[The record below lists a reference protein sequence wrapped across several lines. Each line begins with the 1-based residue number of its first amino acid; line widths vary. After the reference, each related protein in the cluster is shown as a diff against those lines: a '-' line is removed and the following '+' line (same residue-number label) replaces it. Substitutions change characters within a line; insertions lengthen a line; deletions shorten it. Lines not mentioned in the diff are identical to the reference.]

1 MHARALYS
9 RFIWSVTSALEAW
22 VMLELEARQ
31 VKAVSTF
38 LRCTVPTISE
48 DDTTVVAASSRR
60 WSTVRTLLSDDTDT
74 AIPLISQCSAGAG
87 RPERK
92 EEMGDQRSPLIIM
105 GGPSTRGKAYV
116 YKRFKCPNTNTTLMF
131 GVSQ

>member
-60 WSTVRTLLSDDTDT
+60 WSTVRTLSDTDT
-74 AIPLISQCSAGAG
+74 AIPLISQ
-87 RPERK
+87 
-92 EEMGDQRSPLIIM
+92 
-105 GGPSTRGKAYV
+105 
-116 YKRFKCPNTNTTLMF
+116 
-131 GVSQ
+131 